1 MSRQVPL
8 ALASPVYDHPRHL
21 KAKKIG
27 HVLTSQAFLP
37 SRLGSP
43 GVRFDDL
50 WPKRAKKPQS
60 GLLSQAWEA
69 QACHPTPFRGFL
81 AEKHQEIPTQTGMTS
96 LGNPGSSSQSISRF
110 SGRKKPK
117 NTRTDWDNKPGKP
130 RLVIP
135 VRFGVFRPKK
145 GQQKPETDWDHK
157 PEKAVS

>member
-43 GVRFDDL
+43 GVCFDDL

-60 GLLSQAWEA
+60 GLRSQAWEA
-69 QACHPTPFRGFL
+69 QAF
-81 AEKHQEIPTQTGMTS
+81 IPPLFGAFW
-96 LGNPGSSSQSISRF
+96 PKR
-110 SGRKKPK
+110 PK
-117 NTRTDWDNKPGKP
+117 NPKMALDDKLGKP

-135 VRFGVFRPKK
+135 VRFGVFWPKGPK
-145 GQQKPETDWDHK
+145 KPETDWDDK
-157 PEKAVS
+157 PRKPRLVIAIRFGVFWPKSTKKSRRRLG

>member
-43 GVRFDDL
+43 GVCFDDL
-50 WPKRAKKPQS
+50 WPKRAKKPQN
-60 GLLSQAWEA
+60 GLRSQAWEAQAFIPPLFGAFWPKRAKKPENGLGRQAWEA
-69 QACHPTPFRGFL
+69 QACHRNPFRD
-81 AEKHQEIPTQTGMTS
+81 
-96 LGNPGSSSQSISRF
+96 F
-110 SGRKKPK
+110 SGQKAPRNPDA
-117 NTRTDWDNKPGKP
+117 DWDDKPGKP

-135 VRFGVFRPKK
+135 IHFEVFWKK
-145 GQQKPETDWDHK
+145 
-157 PEKAVS
+157 KAKKHPNGPG